1 MRSILTLAI
10 TAIIV
15 LGFLTFMM
23 SYTVRFNEAAVVTT
37 FDKASDNSV
46 RTDEG
51 LKFRWPYPI
60 QQVTVYDTRAR
71 LLQTRSETQQTA
83 DNRQIIVEAFLT
95 WRVSDPLK
103 FFQRFGGAGS
113 EERDHYRRADETLID
128 LMRSAMAEVSAYRL
142 DQLFTVAGESR
153 LDDLE
158 QRIMDR
164 IRQAD
169 QAGFSVADY
178 GVEPLTV
185 GISSVVLPEETTRQV
200 FERMKATRERLA
212 AEAQSRG
219 EALAS
224 TIRTEAESAAARISA
239 FAELRAEQIR
249 TLGDREAQEFYARLN
264 TAPELAVFLEKLD
277 FLRNFYAKRT
287 TLVLPTSQP
296 GMNLFDPSAMNATG
310 GELPPFGGSTTTEAS
325 ADEDGV
331 PVSNAGDEG
340 SGS

>member
-1 MRSILTLAI
+1 VRSILTLVI
-10 TAIIV
+10 TAVIV

-23 SYTVRFNEAAVVTT
+23 TFTVRFNESAVVTT
-37 FDKASDNSV
+37 FDRASENSV
-46 RTDEG
+46 QTEEG

-60 QQVTVYDTRAR
+60 QSVTVYDTRAR
-71 LLQTRSETQQTA
+71 LLQTQGETQQTA

-113 EERDHYRRADETLID
+113 EERDHYRSAENTLRT
-128 LMRSAMAEVSAYRL
+128 LVRSAMAEVSGFRL
-142 DQLFTVAGESR
+142 SELFTATGRSR
-153 LDDLE
+153 LGDLE

-164 IRQAD
+164 IQQAD
-169 QAGFSVADY
+169 EAGFSVADY

-185 GISSVVLPEETTRQV
+185 GISGVVLPEETTQQV

-212 AEAQSRG
+212 AEAESRG

-224 TIRTEAESAAARISA
+224 TIRTEAQAAASRIEA

-249 TLGDREAQEFYARLN
+249 TQGDREAQEFYAQLN
-264 TAPELAVFLEKLD
+264 ASPELAVFLEQLD
-277 FLRNFYAKRT
+277 FMRNFYSKRT

-296 GMNLFDPSAMNATG
+296 GMDLFNPAGLNAAGAGVTPREADA
-310 GELPPFGGSTTTEAS
+310 GEEATP
-325 ADEDGV
+325 
-331 PVSNAGDEG
+331 PVSQATETEEDPG
-340 SGS
+340 S

>member
-1 MRSILTLAI
+1 MRSILTLIISAL
-10 TAIIV
+10 IV

-23 SYTVRFNEAAVVTT
+23 TYTVRFNEAAVVTT
-37 FDKASDNSV
+37 FDRASENSV
-46 RTDEG
+46 QTDEG

-60 QQVTVYDTRAR
+60 QRVTVYDTRAR

-83 DNRQIIVEAFLT
+83 DNRQIIVESFLT

-113 EERDHYRRADETLID
+113 EERDHYRRADETLTS

-142 DQLFTVAGESR
+142 DQLFTATGQSR
-153 LDDLE
+153 LAELE

-164 IRQAD
+164 IGQAD

-178 GVEPLTV
+178 GVEPLAV
-185 GISSVVLPEETTRQV
+185 GVSSVVLPEETTRQV

-212 AEAQSRG
+212 AEATSRG
-219 EALAS
+219 DALAS

-249 TLGDREAQEFYARLN
+249 TLGDREAQEFYATLN
-264 TAPELAVFLEKLD
+264 EAPELAVFLEKID

-287 TLVLPTSQP
+287 TLVLPTTQP
-296 GMNLFDPSAMNATG
+296 GMNLFDPSAMESAG
-310 GELPPFGGSTTTEAS
+310 GRIPPFGGEQTQRAP
-325 ADEDGV
+325 ADETPITTAEG
-331 PVSNAGDEG
+331 AG
-340 SGS
+340 S